1 MEENVFRPQLTRSTK
16 LLDGV
21 NYLLL
26 YSDKYMG
33 QEMHLEPAH
42 IHTSLEIFYNEY
54 SDVSFLVNGTIRH
67 VGYGDAVVSRA
78 NDVHVCIYEKY
89 KHHKYYCLWI
99 DAPKDS
105 KLYSFFNES
114 DFCAFYTFDEEV
126 KKQLSKLFSNL
137 YFLDGKEGV
146 DLEKATTLL
155 NILCLFKTSAKKDVK
170 IHSVDKEFENVLDY
184 INKNFANITNLSQIA
199 QQTYLS
205 QATINRLFKK
215 HTGES
220 PKKYLESVK
229 LSNAAKLLKSG
240 ANVTEA
246 CFESGF
252 SNSSYFIS
260 VFKKRF
266 LTTPHK
272 YRELK

>member
-1 MEENVFRPQLTRSTK
+1 MDENIFRPQLTKRTE

-42 IHTSLEIFYNEY
+42 IHTSLEIFFNEY

-99 DAPKDS
+99 DAPQQS
-105 KLYSFFNES
+105 KLNSFFYEK

-126 KKQLSKLFSNL
+126 KKQLSKLFYNL
-137 YFLDGKEGV
+137 YSLDDNDNA
-146 DLEKATTLL
+146 DLEKTATLL
-155 NILCLFKTSAKKDVK
+155 NILYLFKTGAKKDDK
-170 IHSVDKEFENVLDY
+170 AHSVDKGFENVLDY
-184 INKNFANITNLSQIA
+184 INKNFANITSLSQIA

-252 SNSSYFIS
+252 SDSSYFIS

-272 YRELK
+272 YKELK